1 MNAIHCHVDKHKEI
15 KMTKATPNANQLLD
29 AVIAKMGLKSDAAL
43 SRVLGVAPPVISK
56 LRHGSFPIGATV
68 LLRMHEESGISIKE
82 LKSYLAP
89 ENINS

>member
-56 LRHGSFPIGATV
+56 LRHGSLPIGATV